1 MLGKL
6 MKYDLK
12 WTYVVLIVFYILS
25 LIFSILGRSLATI
38 ENSTIFNII
47 SQVCMGFSIAMIINC
62 LINNLMRLWARFV
75 KNLYKDES
83 YLTHTLPVNKKTI
96 YLSKVLTGIISLFL
110 TVIVI
115 IVCIAICYY
124 SKENLLALQ
133 NVLEIVATNYETTV
147 ITFLLT
153 IFAVFFLEM
162 VFILL
167 SGFLG
172 IILGHKSNNNKMAKS
187 VIYGF
192 LLYLIPQIVTLLII
206 FIIGIL
212 NQDIMNL
219 FTTTDMVSIEA
230 VKTIMNVA
238 IIIYMVYNIIY
249 YIIGKKQFEKGVNI
263 D

>member
-25 LIFSILGRSLATI
+25 LIFSILGRSLSLI

-47 SQVCMGFSIAMIINC
+47 SQVCIVASIGMIINC

-83 YLTHTLPVNKKTI
+83 YLTHTLPVNRKTI
-96 YLSKVLTGIISLFL
+96 YLSKVITGIISLFL

-115 IVCIAICYY
+115 IACIAICYY
-124 SKENLLALQ
+124 SKENLLVLQ
-133 NVLEIVATNYETTV
+133 NALEIVATNYETTV
-147 ITFLLT
+147 ITFLLIT
-153 IFAVFFLEM
+153 FVVFFLQM
-162 VFILL
+162 VFVLL

-172 IILGHKSNNNKMAKS
+172 IILGHKSNNNKMVKS

-192 LLYLIPQIVTLLII
+192 LLYLIPQIVTLSII
-206 FIIGIL
+206 FIIGLL

-219 FTTTDMVSIEA
+219 FTTTDIVSIEA
-230 VKTIMNVA
+230 VKAIMNLA
-238 IIIYMVYNIIY
+238 IIIYLVYNIIY